1 MNFIIRISRYFN
13 TTCSFVVTFV
23 TTCCIIIIA
32 FAHYE
37 VHLFDAFICLRKCCR
52 IETILCNV
60 FINDIE
66 RKGEIHMEHHH
77 HAHWFRKLSAV
88 QLLLTF
94 YFLAILASTL
104 LLLLPVAYFPGVS
117 ISFIDVL
124 FTAVSA
130 LSVTGLSTISIA
142 NTFSTTGVVF
152 LVIILQLGAVGVM
165 AIGTFLWMLLGK
177 KVSVRERRLIMTDQN
192 QTTFGGVV
200 KLIQQIV
207 AVLLIIEVIST
218 IVFTIYY
225 LKYFPTLSEAFVN
238 GLFSTISA
246 ISNGGFDITGNSL
259 ITYQDDYFIQI
270 MTMGLI
276 IIGAIGFPV
285 LVEVKEFVMTPRKK
299 RRFYRFSL
307 FTKVTT
313 TTFAALIVFGTIFI
327 YVIDMN
333 YFFKGMTVNQ
343 SFFASLF
350 QSVTTRSG
358 GLSTIPVE
366 QLREQ
371 NHLFMSILM
380 FIGASPSSAG
390 GGIRTTT
397 FALVVIFIIT
407 YARGG
412 KGIRIFR
419 REVYDQDLKKAVTVT
434 LMALILIISSLFAI
448 SIIEPS
454 YSIMQILFEVA
465 SAFGTVGLSLGITGD
480 LTIVSKCILMLL
492 MFIGRVGV
500 ITFLFMFTRHPK
512 PEAYSYPKE
521 RIIIG

>member
-1 MNFIIRISRYFN
+1 M
-13 TTCSFVVTFV
+13 
-23 TTCCIIIIA
+23 
-32 FAHYE
+32 
-37 VHLFDAFICLRKCCR
+37 HLGTHHSHWLR
-52 IETILCNV
+52 
-60 FINDIE
+60 
-66 RKGEIHMEHHH
+66 H
-77 HAHWFRKLSAV
+77 LSAV
-88 QLLLTF
+88 QLLLSF

-104 LLLLPVAYFPGVS
+104 LLLLPVAYLPGVS
-117 ISFIDVL
+117 VQFIDVL

-130 LSVTGLSTISIA
+130 LSVTGLSTITIA
-142 NTFSTTGVVF
+142 ESFSTTGIVF
-152 LVIILQLGAVGVM
+152 LMFILQLGAVGVM

-177 KVSVRERRLIMTDQN
+177 KVSLRERRLIMTDQN

-207 AVLLIIEVIST
+207 LVLFIIEVIST

-225 LKYFPTLSEAFVN
+225 LQYFPTFSEAFIN
-238 GLFSTISA
+238 GLFSTVSA

-259 ITYQDDYFIQI
+259 IPYQQDYFIQL
-270 MTMGLI
+270 MTMILI
-276 IIGAIGFPV
+276 VIGAIGFPV
-285 LVEVKEFVMTPRKK
+285 LVEVKEFLMTPRKS

-313 TTFAALIVFGTIFI
+313 TTFAALIVFGTGII
-327 YVIDMN
+327 YLIDMFA
-333 YFFKGMTVNQ
+333 YFKGMPADQ
-343 SFFASLF
+343 AFFASLF

-358 GLSTIPVE
+358 GLSTIPVD

-412 KGIRIFR
+412 KSIRLFR

-434 LMALILIISSLFAI
+434 FLALVLVMGALFMISL
-448 SIIEPS
+448 IEPA
-454 YSIMQILFEVA
+454 YSMMEILFEVT
-465 SAFGTVGLSLGITGD
+465 SAFGTVGLSLGITGE
-480 LTIVSKCILMLL
+480 LTIVSKCVLMIL

-500 ITFLFMFTRHPK
+500 ITFLFMFTR
-512 PEAYSYPKE
+512 
-521 RIIIG
+521 